1 VKGVNQELKKKLQF
15 LVCLGILP
23 LALAVASYAD
33 GAQPKYRFTSKT
45 IPFAKGEKEKF
56 NLNVIQPYQIELSVI
71 ERSMAS
77 LAYQKK
83 GFSWTNNRRVFASTF
98 INRLAPQIAHQM
110 SKANDGQRIAYQ
122 IENSA
127 GKLLLRG
134 DTFLT
139 TAGLHWRVTV
149 LNGKKR
155 SVDGF
160 SITGDSW
167 KLSPLKDQAYKTR
180 KPFKNLIQDMTNWIV
195 FVNILPEKSK
205 RLPVQQNKKQSSK
218 VMEKLQL
225 LDELREDG
233 IIEQNEYEEKR
244 KQLLR

>member
-1 VKGVNQELKKKLQF
+1 VKRVNYKLKKKLQF
-15 LVCLGILP
+15 LVCLGILL
-23 LALAVASYAD
+23 LALAIAIYAE
-33 GAQPKYRFTSKT
+33 GAQPEYRFTSKI

-56 NLNVIQPYQIELSVI
+56 NLNVIQPYQIELSII

-77 LAYQKK
+77 LAYQRK

-98 INRLAPQIAHQM
+98 INQLAPQIVHRM
-110 SKANDGQRIAYQ
+110 STANDGQRITYQ
-122 IENSA
+122 IESSS
-127 GKLLLRG
+127 GKFLLRG

-149 LNGKKR
+149 LNGQKR

-160 SITGDSW
+160 SITGESW
-167 KLSPLKDQAYKTR
+167 KLSPLKNQAYKTR
-180 KPFKNLIQDMTNWIV
+180 RPFKNLIQDMTNWIV

-205 RLPVQQNKKQSSK
+205 RLPVVQKEKQSSK

-225 LDELREDG
+225 LDELMEDG
-233 IIEQNEYEEKR
+233 IIKENEYEEKR
-244 KQLLR
+244 KKLLR